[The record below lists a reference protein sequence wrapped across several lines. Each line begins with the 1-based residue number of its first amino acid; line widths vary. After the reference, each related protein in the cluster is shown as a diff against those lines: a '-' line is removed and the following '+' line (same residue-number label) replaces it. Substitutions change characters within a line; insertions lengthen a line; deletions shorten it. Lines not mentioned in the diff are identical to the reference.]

1 MPWFEQESDAPAW
14 LAKLTGLQR
23 MAAAVETDR
32 WAMFRGDASRNAST
46 VGGAPL
52 LNLRWRVPVADD
64 PVLQKALLEQENHVS
79 RARTWHC
86 FPDST
91 RWPSAT

>member
-23 MAAAVETDR
+23 MAAAAGTDR
-32 WAMFRGDASRNAST
+32 WAMFRGDPSRNAST

-52 LNLRWRVPVADD
+52 LNLRWRVEVTDD
-64 PVLQKALLEQENHVS
+64 PTSWK
-79 RARTWHC
+79 R
-86 FPDST
+86 P
-91 RWPSAT
+91 